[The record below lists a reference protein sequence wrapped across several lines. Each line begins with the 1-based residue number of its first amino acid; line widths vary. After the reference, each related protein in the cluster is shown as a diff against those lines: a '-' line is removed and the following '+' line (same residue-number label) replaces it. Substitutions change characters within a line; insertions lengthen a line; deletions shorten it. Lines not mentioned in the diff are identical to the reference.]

1 MPAKVD
7 MEKIVSLCKRRGFIF
22 PSSEIYGGLAS
33 CWDYGPMGVEL
44 KRNVR
49 DAWWKA
55 IVHERD
61 DVVGLDTSIMMH
73 PGVWA
78 ASGHTDSF
86 TDPLVE
92 CRNCHQRFRPDQV
105 LVSSWYESG
114 RDLLFYASGFNREEV
129 KRKGLELLEK
139 QSPVRPG
146 TARMIEEVSEEPKT
160 LEDFLGDTT
169 KIPCPFC
176 SAIGKF
182 TEPRMFNLM
191 FKTSMGPVEEETST
205 VYLRPETAQGMFVNF
220 GNVITTARKKL
231 PLGIAQIG
239 KSFRN
244 EITTGNFIFRTRE
257 FECMELE
264 YFVKPGTDE
273 KWLDYWVKER
283 FDWYVSLGIRKENL
297 RLRQHGKDEL
307 AHYARDCYDI
317 EYLFPMGWSELE
329 GIANRGDFD
338 LSQHTKGSGK
348 DLSYYD
354 AETGERYGPFVIEP
368 AAGVDRSVLA
378 FLIDAYDE
386 EEIEGE
392 KRTLLHLHPSLAP
405 IKVAVL
411 PLSKNEKLTPLA
423 KEVFKQLCPSFVTD
437 YDDSQS
443 IGRRY
448 RRQDEI
454 GTPFCVTVD
463 FESLEDKQ
471 VTIRERDSLAQ
482 IRVPIEEL
490 GKILAAKLRGEAFD
504 ASTLWA
510 TRQK

>member
-7 MEKIVSLCKRRGFIF
+7 MDKIVSLCKRRGFIF

-44 KRNVR
+44 KRNVKE
-49 DAWWKA
+49 AWWKA
-55 IVHERD
+55 MVQDRD

-78 ASGHTDSF
+78 ASGHIDSF

-105 LVSSWYESG
+105 LVSSWHDSNG
-114 RDLLFYASGFNREEV
+114 NLLFYVSGFNREEV
-129 KRKGLELLEK
+129 EKKGLELWKK
-139 QSPVRPG
+139 QLARPG
-146 TARMIEEVSEEPKT
+146 AARMVREVSEEPKP
-160 LEDFLGDTT
+160 LQDFLGDRS

-176 SAIGKF
+176 SAVGEL

-191 FKTSMGPVEEETST
+191 FKTYMGPVEESASI
-205 VYLRPETAQGMFVNF
+205 VYLRPETAQGIFVNF
-220 GNVITTARKKL
+220 ENVVTTSRKKL
-231 PLGIAQIG
+231 PLGIAQTG

-244 EITTGNFIFRTRE
+244 EITPGNFIFRTRE
-257 FECMELE
+257 FEHMEVE

-283 FDWYVSLGIRKENL
+283 FEWYVKLGIKKENL

-307 AHYARDCYDI
+307 AHYAKDCYDI

-338 LSQHTKGSGK
+338 LTQHAKCSGK
-348 DLSYYD
+348 ELSYRD
-354 AETGERYGPFVIEP
+354 AEGGDKYVPYVIEP
-368 AAGVDRSVLA
+368 SAGVDRSLLA
-378 FLIDAYDE
+378 FIIDAYE
-386 EEIEGE
+386 EEDVEGE
-392 KRTLLHLHPSLAP
+392 KRTVLHLHHSLAP

-411 PLSKNEKLTPLA
+411 PLSRNEKLTPLA
-423 KEVFKQLCPSFVTD
+423 KEVFKKLGPNFMTD

-454 GTPFCVTVD
+454 GTPFCVTID

-482 IRVPIEEL
+482 IRVPTEGLEKVIE
-490 GKILAAKLRGEAFD
+490 AKLKGEAFD

-510 TRQK
+510 TRHK